1 MIRALASSVGAGNS
15 IFLSRRPDR
24 RRAGSK
30 MSTRFVAA
38 ITLMSEVD
46 EKPSSCNQKI
56 TDRLLITRI
65 MVSKGMVSKSKYSI
79 SEKNKGMPVSICPY
93 F

>member
-1 MIRALASSVGAGNS
+1 MNWFFQDPLEAEFAKLRYRPGQTNHNPTPLDFMRRIRLQMLRTGKHV
-15 IFLSRRPDR
+15 IILSW
-24 RRAGSK
+24 K
-30 MSTRFVAA
+30 KT
-38 ITLMSEVD
+38 
-46 EKPSSCNQKI
+46 
-56 TDRLLITRI
+56 TRI